1 MMRNLHA
8 VMAGLMPVI
17 HGVVTRV
24 KTWMP
29 GMKLGMTICAGALC
43 AAIAAAP
50 AAAQD
55 KPTVSGYLNQ
65 GFDIIHIEGGGGQ
78 FLFFFLR
85 KERTVVWCSV
95 LLQSG
100 ETSSCRTVK

>member
-1 MMRNLHA
+1 MNLQKR
-8 VMAGLMPVI
+8 VV
-17 HGVVTRV
+17 GVVLA
-24 KTWMP
+24 
-29 GMKLGMTICAGALC
+29 LGLALSP
-43 AAIAAAP
+43 ALAQAP
-50 AAAQD
+50 AQE

-65 GFDIIHIEGGGGQ
+65 GYDIIHIEGGGGQ

>member
-1 MMRNLHA
+1 
-8 VMAGLMPVI
+8 
-17 HGVVTRV
+17 
-24 KTWMP
+24 
-29 GMKLGMTICAGALC
+29 MKLRSLIAAATLC
-43 AAIAAAP
+43 ATLAAAP
-50 AAAQD
+50 ALAQD

-65 GFDIIHIEGGGGQ
+65 GYDVIHIEGGGGQ

-85 KERTVVWCSV
+85 KDRTIVWCSV

>member
-1 MMRNLHA
+1 MRLKRFA
-8 VMAGLMPVI
+8 AMAMLAAGL
-17 HGVVTRV
+17 GT
-24 KTWMP
+24 
-29 GMKLGMTICAGALC
+29 
-43 AAIAAAP
+43 AP
-50 AAAQD
+50 ALAQAPAQTPAE

-65 GFDIIHIEGGGGQ
+65 GYDIIHIEGGGGQ

-100 ETSSCRTVK
+100 ETSSCRTVR

>member
-1 MMRNLHA
+1 
-8 VMAGLMPVI
+8 
-17 HGVVTRV
+17 
-24 KTWMP
+24 
-29 GMKLGMTICAGALC
+29 MTLKRFV
-43 AAIAAAP
+43 AAALLATGLGAVP
-50 AAAQD
+50 ALAQAPAQE

-65 GFDIIHIEGGGGQ
+65 GYDIIHIEGGGGQ

-100 ETSSCRTVK
+100 ETSSCRTVR